1 MTGPGGPGRRGR
13 HSAGDVTGG
22 IPSFPSNAGRPPAVP
37 GAPRPT
43 AGGTGPGTPTGG
55 IRRVSGVLERRDD
68 RTGPLPEPAWWSYGS
83 TDHPDHPSARHAGG
97 DDGPARPENAPR
109 PDSQHP
115 SAPLPPLPSGVWD
128 RLQPRADGPVDDDAT
143 VAHPIGSG
151 PDVFAD
157 HDAERGHDD
166 EHGDDD
172 EHGYDDHAGAH
183 DDPAEGRTESW
194 ERTGGLDV
202 IGAHVDDEPPGG
214 RRGRRER
221 RRRDRAAEGLV
232 PGVHDEAPHDD
243 TLHPDDLHADDL
255 DRDDRAGAVA
265 VDADGRRGG
274 RRRRRP
280 VAVLLSVLVLGGLV
294 AGIVLGGQALM
305 GLFTAEDYSGQG
317 TGDVQVRVQ
326 EGDTLSDIAR
336 TLVDED
342 VIASTRPFVDAAE
355 GRPEATGI
363 QPGVYGLRSQM
374 SGAAAL
380 DMLLGE
386 GSRVLSKVTIPEGL
400 TVAQILER
408 VATET
413 GKPIEELQAA
423 AADLPALGL
432 PAYAGGLEGYLF
444 PATYDVDP
452 DQTAPQI
459 LTMMVDQFTTVAA
472 GLDLEARAAA
482 VGRTPAEIVTVAS
495 MIQSETR
502 LDEERP
508 DVAQV
513 IYNRL
518 QQGVRLGI
526 DATLAFGLNKS
537 GNDLTVT
544 DLQSDNPYN
553 TRTRDG
559 LPPTPI
565 SSPGE
570 ASLEAALAP
579 STGDLLYYVLESSDG
594 NHFFTADYA
603 EFQAARQRCAEAGL
617 GCGG

>member
-1 MTGPGGPGRRGR
+1 MR
-13 HSAGDVTGG
+13 
-22 IPSFPSNAGRPPAVP
+22 
-37 GAPRPT
+37 
-43 AGGTGPGTPTGG
+43 
-55 IRRVSGVLERRDD
+55 
-68 RTGPLPEPAWWSYGS
+68 
-83 TDHPDHPSARHAGG
+83 
-97 DDGPARPENAPR
+97 
-109 PDSQHP
+109 
-115 SAPLPPLPSGVWD
+115 
-128 RLQPRADGPVDDDAT
+128 PRATGPVDDDAT
-143 VAHPIGSG
+143 VAHPIGAG
-151 PDVFAD
+151 PDAFAE
-157 HDAERGHDD
+157 HDGGHDD
-166 EHGDDD
+166 GDD
-172 EHGYDDHAGAH
+172 EHAADHHPGDH
-183 DDPAEGRTESW
+183 HDPAEGHTDSW
-194 ERTGGLDV
+194 ERTGGLEV
-202 IGAHVDDEPPGG
+202 IGAHVDDETPRG

-221 RRRDRAAEGLV
+221 RRRDRAGEGLV
-232 PGVHDEAPHDD
+232 PGVHDGTPHDD
-243 TLHPDDLHADDL
+243 TLRDDTPHPDDHG
-255 DRDDRAGAVA
+255 GAVP
-265 VDADGRRGG
+265 VSGGDG

-280 VAVLLSVLVLGGLV
+280 VAVLLSLLVLAGLV
-294 AGIVLGGQALM
+294 AGIVFGVQSLM
-305 GLFTAEDYSGQG
+305 GLMTAEDYSGQG
-317 TGDVQVRVQ
+317 AGDVQVRVQ

-408 VATET
+408 IATET
-413 GKPIEELQAA
+413 GEPIEELQAA

-459 LTMMVDQFTTVAA
+459 LTMMVDQFTSVAA

-482 VGRTPAEIVTVAS
+482 AGRTPAEIVTVAS

-518 QQGVRLGI
+518 AQNIPLGI
-526 DATLAFGLNKS
+526 DATLAFGLDKS

-544 DLQSDNPYN
+544 DLRTDSPFN
-553 TRTRDG
+553 TRTRTG

-570 ASLEAALAP
+570 ASLEAALTP
-579 STGDLLYYVLESSDG
+579 TTGDLVYYVLESSDG

-603 EFQAARQRCAEAGL
+603 EFQAARQRCAVAGL

>member
-1 MTGPGGPGRRGR
+1 
-13 HSAGDVTGG
+13 
-22 IPSFPSNAGRPPAVP
+22 
-37 GAPRPT
+37 
-43 AGGTGPGTPTGG
+43 
-55 IRRVSGVLERRDD
+55 
-68 RTGPLPEPAWWSYGS
+68 
-83 TDHPDHPSARHAGG
+83 
-97 DDGPARPENAPR
+97 
-109 PDSQHP
+109 
-115 SAPLPPLPSGVWD
+115 
-128 RLQPRADGPVDDDAT
+128 
-143 VAHPIGSG
+143 
-151 PDVFAD
+151 
-157 HDAERGHDD
+157 
-166 EHGDDD
+166 
-172 EHGYDDHAGAH
+172 
-183 DDPAEGRTESW
+183 
-194 ERTGGLDV
+194 
-202 IGAHVDDEPPGG
+202 
-214 RRGRRER
+214 
-221 RRRDRAAEGLV
+221 
-232 PGVHDEAPHDD
+232 
-243 TLHPDDLHADDL
+243 
-255 DRDDRAGAVA
+255 
-265 VDADGRRGG
+265 
-274 RRRRRP
+274 
-280 VAVLLSVLVLGGLV
+280 
-294 AGIVLGGQALM
+294 
-305 GLFTAEDYSGQG
+305 
-317 TGDVQVRVQ
+317 VQVRVQ
-326 EGDTLSDIAR
+326 DGDTLSDIAR

-408 VATET
+408 IATET
-413 GKPIEELQAA
+413 GTPIEELQAA

-432 PAYAGGLEGYLF
+432 PDYAGGQLEGYLF
-444 PATYDVDP
+444 PATYDVEP

-459 LTMMVDQFTTVAA
+459 LGMMVDQFTTVAA

-482 VGRTPAEIVTVAS
+482 AGRTPAEVVTVAS

-518 QQGVRLGI
+518 AQGIPLGI

-544 DLQSDNPYN
+544 DLRTDSPFN
-553 TRTRDG
+553 TRTRTG
-559 LPPTPI
+559 LTPTPI

-570 ASLEAALAP
+570 ASLEAALTP
-579 STGDLLYYVLESSDG
+579 TTGDLLYYVLENSDG
-594 NHFFTADYA
+594 THFFTADYA

>member
-1 MTGPGGPGRRGR
+1 VTDPGGPGRRGR
-13 HSAGDVTGG
+13 HSAGDGTGG
-22 IPSFPSNAGRPPAVP
+22 IPSLPWTAGGSPVVP
-37 GAPRPT
+37 GASSPS
-43 AGGTGPGTPTGG
+43 AGGIGFGPRGGEVPARPRFEPWADAGTPTGG
-55 IRRVSGVLERRDD
+55 IRRVSGVLDRRDD
-68 RTGPLPEPAWWSYGS
+68 ATGPLPEPAWWSYGS
-83 TDHPDHPSARHAGG
+83 TDHPDHPRARHAGG
-97 DDGPARPENAPR
+97 DDGSAGRPADRPT
-109 PDSQHP
+109 PDTQHP
-115 SAPLPPLPSGVWD
+115 SAPLPPLPSGVWN
-128 RLQPRADGPVDDDAT
+128 RLQPRATGPVDDAT
-143 VAHPIGSG
+143 VAHPIAG
-151 PDVFAD
+151 PHAY
-157 HDAERGHDD
+157 A
-166 EHGDDD
+166 DDD
-172 EHGYDDHAGAH
+172 GEVGHGHHDPDHR
-183 DDPAEGRTESW
+183 DPADGETDSW
-194 ERTGGLDV
+194 DRTGGLEV
-202 IGAHVDDEPPGG
+202 IGAHVE
-214 RRGRRER
+214 
-221 RRRDRAAEGLV
+221 
-232 PGVHDEAPHDD
+232 DEAPSGRRARRSARRVDEP
-243 TLHPDDLHADDL
+243 HPDDAHEDDHG
-255 DRDDRAGAVA
+255 GAIPVA
-265 VDADGRRGG
+265 PYDRRGG

-280 VAVLLSVLVLGGLV
+280 WAVLLSVLVLGGLV
-294 AGIVLGGQALM
+294 AGIVLGVQALM
-305 GLFTAEDYSGQG
+305 GLMTAEDYTGQG
-317 TGDVQVRVQ
+317 TGDVQIRVQ

-342 VIASTRPFVDAAE
+342 VIASTGPFVDAAD

-380 DMLLGE
+380 DMLLG
-386 GSRVLSKVTIPEGL
+386 GGARVLSRVTIPEGL

-408 VATET
+408 IATET

-432 PAYAGGLEGYLF
+432 PAYAGGQLEGYLF
-444 PATYDVDP
+444 PATYDVEP

-459 LTMMVDQFTTVAA
+459 LTMMVDQFGTVAA

-482 VGRTPAEIVTVAS
+482 AGRTPADVVTVAS

-518 QQGVRLGI
+518 AQNIPLGI
-526 DATLAFGLNKS
+526 DATLAYGLNKS

-544 DLQSDNPYN
+544 DLQTDGPFN
-553 TRTRDG
+553 TRKRTG
-559 LPPTPI
+559 LTPTPI

-570 ASLEAALAP
+570 ASLEAALTP
-579 STGDLLYYVLESSDG
+579 SSGDLLYYVLESADG